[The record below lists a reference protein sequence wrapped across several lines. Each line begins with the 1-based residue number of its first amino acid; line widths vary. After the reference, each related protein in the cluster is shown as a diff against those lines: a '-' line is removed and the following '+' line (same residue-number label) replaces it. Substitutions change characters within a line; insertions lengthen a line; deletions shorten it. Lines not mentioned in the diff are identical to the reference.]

1 MWSLNTLAGRLLAR
15 TSTTDFK
22 KLQEAMKPKYNV
34 DEKGAIV
41 LGHELGKVI
50 GFGAWGLSESVLTS
64 KMEPY
69 EL

>member
-1 MWSLNTLAGRLLAR
+1 
-15 TSTTDFK
+15 
-22 KLQEAMKPKYNV
+22 MKPKYNV

-50 GFGAWGLSESVLTS
+50 GFGAWGQSESVLTS